1 MHTGPV
7 SGACATAA
15 TWRAVLC
22 LGAAVLALA
31 GCGGG
36 SSEAVPSTDD
46 GTAMTLAARS
56 KAGPNIKTVTPTTA
70 SSGVTASF
78 DAEGWAR
85 WQRRSAPV
93 YSGPYALVGDPSIL
107 RDGSLLRMFHTCY
120 DVVRQ
125 GPAICQVTST
135 DGYSWA
141 PVPVQDALPGRML
154 HTRPGKWDDTHET
167 PLAIKFK
174 GEYLLYY
181 AGYQNRGGH
190 LASLPI
196 QIGLATSIDGEHF
209 SLASDEPVLSVSS
222 AGMDSDAVFSPTII
236 EHEGGLV
243 MLYTAYCLDTCTQ
256 DKGVY
261 VMAATSADGRT
272 WSKISRPVISRVELP
287 PGVQD
292 IAEVHVAQGPDQQY
306 YLFATYLYAAGQGH
320 EIGIG
325 RAATPYGPWQL
336 SSVPVVRRV
345 PDGFD
350 DIGPIAPTVLMENG
364 TVRMWFHGFSS
375 VPQAQI
381 GYAEA
386 PWPLRAP

>member
-1 MHTGPV
+1 M
-7 SGACATAA
+7 A
-15 TWRAVLC
+15 LC
-22 LGAAVLALA
+22 LGAAMFALA

-36 SSEAVPSTDD
+36 GGGSDGGASPADTGADEPSA
-46 GTAMTLAARS
+46 TALAARS
-56 KAGPNIKTVTPTTA
+56 RTRPGTKVDTTTITTTTTTTSIA
-70 SSGVTASF
+70 NNF
-78 DAEGWAR
+78 DAEGWAK

-93 YSGPYALVGDPSIL
+93 YSGPYALVGDPSVL
-107 RDGSLLRMFHTCY
+107 RDGALLRMFHTCY

-125 GPAICQVTST
+125 GPAICQVTSI
-135 DGYSWA
+135 DGLSWT
-141 PVPVQDALPGRML
+141 PVAVQDPLPGRML

-196 QIGLATSIDGEHF
+196 QIGLATSMDGENF
-209 SLASDEPVLSVSS
+209 SPVSDAPIMSVSS

-236 EHEGGLV
+236 EHDGGLV

-256 DKGVY
+256 GKGVY
-261 VMAATSADGRT
+261 VMAATSADGRNWT
-272 WSKISRPVISRVELP
+272 KIDRPVIARAELP
-287 PGVQD
+287 MGVTD
-292 IAEVHVAQGPDQQY
+292 IAEVHVARAADQQY
-306 YLFATYLYAAGQGH
+306 YLFATYLYAAGKGH

-325 RAATPYGPWQL
+325 KAATPFGPWQF
-336 SSVPVVRRV
+336 STAPIVRRV
-345 PDGFD
+345 ADGFD

-364 TVRMWFHGFSS
+364 RVRMWFHGFST

-386 PWPLRAP
+386 AWPLRAP